1 MPCPRAVSFFVL
13 LVFLAS
19 AGAMAQGGQ
28 TGAVYAMT
36 NAVEGNEVV
45 AWSRNGKGLLT
56 RLGSFATGGSG
67 SGGGLD
73 PLGSQDALRLS
84 DDRRWLFAVNAGSD
98 DVSVFRVT
106 ASGLEQV
113 DRFPSGGSFP
123 VSVTQRGDRLYVL
136 NVGGDG
142 HLAGFTLGSD
152 GRPSPIPGSV
162 LSLELGGGSPPN
174 SPPNT
179 GDAPSQVGFSPDGR
193 WLLVVDKGRDLLLTF
208 PLDDQGRPGDPVVS
222 PSAGRLPFAFRFMDG
237 FLVVAEI
244 FGRSPSPSPA
254 GASAASS
261 YALGADGRL
270 STITASLPTGRT
282 ALCWIDAYGRYAWGT
297 NTGDDTLTGFQVDRR
312 GRLTLIG
319 SQGVALRLGSGRF
332 PLEIAV
338 TADGRFL
345 YTLNAGTGTVGMFRI
360 LPNRRL
366 KPLGEA
372 RGLPVLNGVQGLA
385 AW

>member
-1 MPCPRAVSFFVL
+1 MSCPRAVPFFVL
-13 LVFLAS
+13 LVLLVS
-19 AGAMAQGGQ
+19 AGAMAQDGQ
-28 TGAVYAMT
+28 AGAVYAMT
-36 NAVEGNEVV
+36 NGAAGNEIV
-45 AWSRNGKGLLT
+45 AWSRNGQGRLT
-56 RLGSFATGGSG
+56 LLGSFATGGLG

-106 ASGLEQV
+106 ASGLERV

-136 NVGGDG
+136 NVGGEG
-142 HLAGFTLGSD
+142 HPAGFTLGPD
-152 GRPSPIPGSV
+152 GRSTPIPGSV
-162 LSLELGGGSPPN
+162 LSLELGNG

-179 GDAPSQVGFSPDGR
+179 GGAPSQVGFSPDGQ
-193 WLLVVDKGRDLLLTF
+193 WLLVVDKGRDLLLSF
-208 PLDDQGRPGDPVVS
+208 PLDDQGRPGDPVVN

-244 FGRSPSPSPA
+244 YGRSPSQSAA
-254 GASAASS
+254 GASAVSS

-270 STITASLPTGRT
+270 RTITASLPTGRT
-282 ALCWIDAYGRYAWGT
+282 ALCWIDAYGRYSWGT

-312 GRLTLIG
+312 GRMKLIG
-319 SQGVALRLGSGRF
+319 SQGVAFRLGSGRF

-345 YTLNAGTGTVGMFRI
+345 YTLNAGTGTVGMFQI

-366 KPLGEA
+366 KSLGET